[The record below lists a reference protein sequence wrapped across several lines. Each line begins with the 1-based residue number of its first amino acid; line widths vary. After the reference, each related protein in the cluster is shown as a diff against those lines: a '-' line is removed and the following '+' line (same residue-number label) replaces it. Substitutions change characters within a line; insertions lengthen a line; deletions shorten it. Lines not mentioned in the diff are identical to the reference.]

1 MKIPATGQYLQAGPD
16 ERIHSVA
23 RQYMQDAGLP
33 YNPPTTYAKVDSDRS
48 RRIAQAFEEMPHDPD
63 HPLVKASYQQLAKE
77 VADQYRAAVNAG
89 AKFEF
94 WDPETQEDPY
104 AASPRLAIEDL
115 RNNHHMYVFPTSAGY
130 GSEMSEED
138 VRNNPLLADSG
149 ERWNGKPVT
158 YNDMFRAIHD
168 YFGHGKDGVGF
179 RADGEENAWRS
190 HAAMFSPLAR
200 LAMTTETRGQN
211 SWLNYGPHGDTNR
224 TASVDDTVFADQKAG
239 VLPLWAHHEGA
250 EDFMHPDDVTAMQQ
264 LYERPERAAGGEVE
278 EAIAAYHGSPHDF
291 EQFDLSKIGSG
302 QGEQAYGHGLYFA
315 SAEDLAKSYRDDLSS
330 NRQMLD
336 DRPVADLAR
345 EGLMAREATPDQE
358 IARFVNQYGRT
369 ARNVM
374 AVNAPHLV
382 DRYDELIGGERIR
395 PAGKMYEVR
404 IKAHP
409 DNIMD
414 WDKPI
419 FDQPNIMKLLQD
431 QHDNLDPENEKF
443 QFLDF
448 AHKSLMNEK
457 SNGSHAHY
465 YLKQALGNK
474 GASDYLNGMGIKGI
488 KYLET
493 GSRGVGEGTQNYV
506 IFDDSLVNVARK
518 YRRGG
523 GVDKYADGGPIDQ
536 DEAIA
541 AYHGSPHE
549 FEQFDLSKIGTGE
562 GAQAYGHG
570 LYFAENEPTA
580 RFYRDSTRPNLPQV
594 IIDNKSTNVPL
605 HQADLLIQNMVKA
618 KKTPEEYYESL
629 VNSQRAKELERKL
642 ATADREDYGLGFSDY
657 DLAKA
662 EHNEFQRTLNDVRGY
677 FGKNIQAH
685 VPKGHMYEVRINAH
699 PDHFLD
705 WDKPLEEQ
713 PHAHGNLLNALY
725 ARTDGPPEFGPDKKR
740 IPWDALI
747 SEIEDGSGI
756 TGSDLHDRLTSREV
770 IGMNPKAAASFL
782 HEAGIK
788 GIKYLDASSRGGTDE
803 PTRNYVV
810 FDDKLVSVRRRY
822 ELGGGVDRTARF
834 AGGRVNTSPT
844 EAQKEAGNYRK
855 GHTRFQGLDITIE
868 NPKGS
873 KRSGVDG
880 GGKRWSVTMPAHY
893 GYIKRTEGADGDHV
907 DVYLGPSSKS
917 NKVFVVDQQDHQ
929 TKAFDEHKVMLGY
942 DRERDA
948 LTDYRR
954 AFSDGRGSDRIKH
967 VTEMTVAEFK
977 VWLRHCNTKKPVRS
991 RAIVDKALSALSRK
1005 A

>member
-1 MKIPATGQYLQAGPD
+1 M
-16 ERIHSVA
+16 R
-23 RQYMQDAGLP
+23 DAGLP
-33 YNPPTTYAKVDSDRS
+33 YNPPTTYAKVDPDRA

-77 VADQYRAAVNAG
+77 VAGQYRAAVNAG

-278 EAIAAYHGSPHDF
+278 EGIPAYHGSPHDF
-291 EQFDLSKIGSG
+291 DQFDLSKIGSG

-382 DRYDELIGGERIR
+382 DRYDELIGGERIK

-431 QHDNLDPENEKF
+431 QHDNLDPEHEKF
-443 QFLDF
+443 QLLDF
-448 AHKSLMNEK
+448 AHRNLMNEK
-457 SNGSHAHY
+457 SSGSHAHY

-488 KYLET
+488 KYLDT

-523 GVDKYADGGPIDQ
+523 GVDGYVAQRAFGGRNKENDHIWWHGTVSGDLRGGKTGLHLGTKSAAEDALHARIGFPAEGEWDGTREYGKTLLAGRKTILARNPYGLSGRNVSVPEEDYYAHEHPEGPLWQ
-536 DEAIA
+536 M
-541 AYHGSPHE
+541 
-549 FEQFDLSKIGTGE
+549 LV
-562 GAQAYGHG
+562 
-570 LYFAENEPTA
+570 
-580 RFYRDSTRPNLPQV
+580 RDDACALR
-594 IIDNKSTNVPL
+594 L
-605 HQADLLIQNMVKA
+605 HQA
-618 KKTPEEYYESL
+618 
-629 VNSQRAKELERKL
+629 
-642 ATADREDYGLGFSDY
+642 
-657 DLAKA
+657 
-662 EHNEFQRTLNDVRGY
+662 
-677 FGKNIQAH
+677 
-685 VPKGHMYEVRINAH
+685 
-699 PDHFLD
+699 
-705 WDKPLEEQ
+705 
-713 PHAHGNLLNALY
+713 HG
-725 ARTDGPPEFGPDKKR
+725 
-740 IPWDALI
+740 
-747 SEIEDGSGI
+747 
-756 TGSDLHDRLTSREV
+756 
-770 IGMNPKAAASFL
+770 
-782 HEAGIK
+782 
-788 GIKYLDASSRGGTDE
+788 
-803 PTRNYVV
+803 
-810 FDDKLVSVRRRY
+810 RR
-822 ELGGGVDRTARF
+822 
-834 AGGRVNTSPT
+834 
-844 EAQKEAGNYRK
+844 
-855 GHTRFQGLDITIE
+855 
-868 NPKGS
+868 
-873 KRSGVDG
+873 
-880 GGKRWSVTMPAHY
+880 
-893 GYIKRTEGADGDHV
+893 
-907 DVYLGPSSKS
+907 
-917 NKVFVVDQQDHQ
+917 
-929 TKAFDEHKVMLGY
+929 
-942 DRERDA
+942 
-948 LTDYRR
+948 
-954 AFSDGRGSDRIKH
+954 
-967 VTEMTVAEFK
+967 
-977 VWLRHCNTKKPVRS
+977 
-991 RAIVDKALSALSRK
+991 
-1005 A
+1005 